1 MTREEHHTQ
10 DRVGLARDW
19 RRSDVPGA
27 VPEPGPA
34 PVFRTHGCP
43 YGCGFVTDYPPDMAD
58 HVALRHADEGREG

>member
-1 MTREEHHTQ
+1 MTRTDY
-10 DRVGLARDW
+10 DRAGLARDW

-43 YGCGFVTDYPPDMAD
+43 YGCGFRTDYPPDMAD
-58 HVALRHADEGREG
+58 HVALRHPDEGREG